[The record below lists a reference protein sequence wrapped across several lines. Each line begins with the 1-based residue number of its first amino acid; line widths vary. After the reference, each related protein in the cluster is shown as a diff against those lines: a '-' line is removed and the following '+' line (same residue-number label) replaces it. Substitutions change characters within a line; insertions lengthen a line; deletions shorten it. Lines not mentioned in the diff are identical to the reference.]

1 MENNMDNNVP
11 QQPTNK
17 QSGMGP
23 VIGSIIVI
31 IVVIIGG
38 FYFWGSKVA
47 KDKQAE
53 DIQNQAMDV
62 PQDIDLAGANADIDQ
77 LSIPEEYLKKLEAE
91 IQNF

>member
-11 QQPTNK
+11 QQPTK

-31 IVVIIGG
+31 IVVIVGG

-53 DIQNQAMDV
+53 DIQNQAMNA
-62 PQDIDLAGANADIDQ
+62 PQDMDLTEGNVDIDQ
-77 LSIPEEYLKKLEAE
+77 LSIPEEDLEKLEAE